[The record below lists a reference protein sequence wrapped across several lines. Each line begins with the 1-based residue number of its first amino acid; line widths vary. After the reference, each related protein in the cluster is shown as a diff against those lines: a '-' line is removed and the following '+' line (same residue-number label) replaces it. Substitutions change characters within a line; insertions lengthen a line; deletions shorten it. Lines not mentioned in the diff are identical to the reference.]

1 MPKSVRRLSNSEEP
15 PVALA
20 NRVAARF
27 ALEAPVEAHDFPEKG
42 NINRHTYAVESFG
55 GGERRQ
61 YLLQQINAQVFTRP
75 RAVMAAMLACIEA
88 QRANIARGRLQPGE
102 LWEPVTLIPTRA
114 GQPYL
119 EVHDRRGY
127 GCWRLM
133 VRIPEARTYKSL
145 SEIADPAQ
153 RLMTAEQAGAGLA
166 LFGTLTGGMDVS
178 RLSSPLPGYRDTRVY
193 YNQLLSVL
201 AGNRTLEEAAPFLPD
216 DPEVRQTTEQH
227 FLVHLPEEEY
237 RRRLNHPEVRPFLDL
252 LRAQEGSALLLLT
265 EMQEGRIRRSA
276 IHGDTKLDN
285 FLFDART
292 GQVKALIDLDTI
304 MPHTWL
310 VDWGDMVRSLCNVAG
325 EKEANLAKVQVDMDI
340 YRAVASGFL
349 RSARNVTARELEL
362 MVDGVLIIALELGMR
377 FLTDHL
383 RGDSY
388 FKLGPADP
396 TDLNKIRGLSQL
408 TLFERLQA
416 RAGEA
421 QECIRELRRQFGVTG
436 TNA

>member
-20 NRVAARF
+20 NRLASRF
-27 ALEAPVEAHDFPEKG
+27 ALAGPVEAYDFPEKG
-42 NINRHTYAVESFG
+42 NINRHTYAVETFA
-55 GGERRQ
+55 GGEQQR

-75 RAVMAAMLACIEA
+75 RSVMAAMLACIEA
-88 QRANIARGRLQPGE
+88 QRANIERGLLKPGE
-102 LWEPVTLIPTRA
+102 LWEPVTLIATRE
-114 GQPYL
+114 GVPYL
-119 EVHDRRGY
+119 EVRDRRGY

-133 VRIPEARTYKSL
+133 IRIPNARTYKSL
-145 SEIADPAQ
+145 SEIADPAK

-178 RLSSPLPGYRDTRVY
+178 KLSSPLPGYRDTRVY

-201 AGNRTLEEAAPFLPD
+201 AGSRSLEQAAPYLPE

-227 FLVHLPEEEY
+227 FLLHIPDEEY
-237 RRRLNHPEVRPFLDL
+237 RRRVNHPDVRPYLDL
-252 LRAQEGSALLLLT
+252 LRQNESSALLLLT
-265 EMQEGRIRRSA
+265 EMKEGRIRRSA

-285 FLFDART
+285 FLFDAGT

-310 VDWGDMVRSLCNVAG
+310 ADWGDMVRSLCNVAG
-325 EKEANLAKVQVDMDI
+325 EKEADPEKVQVDMDI
-340 YRAVASGFL
+340 YRAVATGFL

-362 MVDGVLIIALELGMR
+362 MVEGVEIITLELGMR

-388 FKLGPADP
+388 FRLGPADP
-396 TDLNKIRGLSQL
+396 SDLNKIRGLSQL
-408 TLFERLQA
+408 TLYQRLRA
-416 RAGEA
+416 RADEA
-421 QECIRELRRQFGVTG
+421 RECMRRLREEFGVKG
-436 TNA
+436 DA